1 VSPYERIAILQR
13 LAFDREEAE
22 RNIPCSAWG
31 NCRGI
36 RDPQHAACSACPLG
50 AMEQREPWQE
60 RFLFHLAHLRRVN
73 EAMRLAGVGTKTAYG
88 ERATNPEFAAKW
100 EAALNA

>member
-1 VSPYERIAILQR
+1 
-13 LAFDREEAE
+13 
-22 RNIPCSAWG
+22 
-31 NCRGI
+31 
-36 RDPQHAACSACPLG
+36 
-50 AMEQREPWQE
+50 MEQREPWQE